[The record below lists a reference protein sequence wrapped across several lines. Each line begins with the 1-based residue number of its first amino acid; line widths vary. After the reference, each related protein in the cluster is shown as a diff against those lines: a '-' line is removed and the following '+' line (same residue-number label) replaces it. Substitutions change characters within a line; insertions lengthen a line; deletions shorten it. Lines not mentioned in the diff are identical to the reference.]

1 MGADLGSH
9 SDRRIR
15 VADTGE
21 YPYLA
26 DEIRQLE
33 RKYILVIRC
42 LIIYIFPK

>member
-1 MGADLGSH
+1 MGSDLGSH

-15 VADTGE
+15 IADAGE

-33 RKYILVIRC
+33 RKYVISS